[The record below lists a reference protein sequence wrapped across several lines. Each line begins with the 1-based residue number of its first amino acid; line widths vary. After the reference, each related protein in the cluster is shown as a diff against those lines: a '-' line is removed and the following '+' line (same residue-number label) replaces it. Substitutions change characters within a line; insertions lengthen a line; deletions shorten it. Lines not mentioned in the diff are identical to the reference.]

1 MKWRQISQKPKP
13 CVSRGYKKSEN
24 TGRGSQSAERLGPNI
39 FQGNVAAATE
49 GDYEVN
55 ERHKEGSQSQSP
67 YLSTKVTLVRLVPY
81 YQKA

>member
-1 MKWRQISQKPKP
+1 MEADQSKAKEP

-67 YLSTKVTLVRLVPY
+67 YLFYESHSS
-81 YQKA
+81 